1 MTQRCNKR
9 FFLLLPELFAMTIDE
24 SESKDNVELYGRDIT

>member
-9 FFLLLPELFAMTIDE
+9 FFLLLQELFAMTIDE